1 MHSLYGLRDMTWS
14 AWSRSCG
21 TICARHP
28 SGVTILCAG
37 MQLIQGKLADM
48 YTVTAATRAF
58 VYKTAAEADA
68 GRADRKD
75 CAAVILYAAEHATR
89 MALDA
94 IQVSN
99 AGPHAPQAD
108 MQGEGA
114 ADAHND
120 ATHCERL
127 ILAFLQSLCCL
138 LPDAWCCRLAL
149 AHPMVG
155 R

>member
-1 MHSLYGLRDMTWS
+1 MKSTVTGI
-14 AWSRSCG
+14 G
-21 TICARHP
+21 T
-28 SGVTILCAG
+28 G

-94 IQVSN
+94 IQVRSSSRLLAAN
-99 AGPHAPQAD
+99 CCTHVMHALMDTQ
-108 MQGEGA
+108 
-114 ADAHND
+114 
-120 ATHCERL
+120 R
-127 ILAFLQSLCCL
+127 
-138 LPDAWCCRLAL
+138 
-149 AHPMVG
+149 
-155 R
+155 